1 MGELVKRMLRAV
13 LDAFART
20 DAKAALEA
28 AKMDHKVDIKYMVI
42 TRQLITHMAQDPT
55 QIPTIL
61 NVLWAA
67 RAMERMGDRCEN
79 IAEYVV
85 YLVLGKD
92 VRHVRPEDY
101 EAEVVGD

>member
-1 MGELVKRMLRAV
+1 VAV
-13 LDAFART
+13 AKLDQ
-20 DAKAALEA
+20 
-28 AKMDHKVDIKYMVI
+28 KVDIKYQVI
-42 TRQLITHMAQDPT
+42 TRQLMTHMAQDPT
-55 QIPTIL
+55 QIPTMM

-92 VRHVRPEDY
+92 VRHVSLDDY
-101 EAEVVGD
+101 EQELEAG